1 MRQVFK
7 SLEFIFL
14 KFHNVYNI
22 KTDDTKNKNILHN
35 ETQCGIILQEG
46 VKWTTGKYTEEMTW
60 KNHS

>member
-7 SLEFIFL
+7 VLDLFFL
-14 KFHNVYNI
+14 KFHDLYNI

-35 ETQCGIILQEG
+35 ETQYGIILQEG
-46 VKWTTGKYTEEMTW
+46 VKRTTGKYTEEMTW

>member
-7 SLEFIFL
+7 VLDLFFL
-14 KFHNVYNI
+14 KFHDLYNI

-46 VKWTTGKYTEEMTW
+46 GSGRQVNIRRK
-60 KNHS
+60 

>member
-1 MRQVFK
+1 M
-7 SLEFIFL
+7 
-14 KFHNVYNI
+14 YNI